1 MNRMTVAAIVVAS
14 ALCAALW
21 VAWLESPERAALLA
35 DREAAQLRQS
45 LASERAELRLLQAEC
60 AEAARENGPA
70 HGAAVCE
77 HYRLQLELSRERQER
92 IRARMDELQRQR
104 GDGV

>member
-1 MNRMTVAAIVVAS
+1 MKRSTFSAIAVGSVV
-14 ALCAALW
+14 CAALW

-92 IRARMDELQRQR
+92 IRARIDELQRQR
-104 GDGV
+104 GEAI

>member
-1 MNRMTVAAIVVAS
+1 MRRRTVIAIGLAS
-14 ALCAALW
+14 VLCAALW

-45 LASERAELRLLQAEC
+45 LASERAELRLLHAEC

-77 HYRLQLELSRERQER
+77 HYRLQLDLSRERQER

-104 GDGV
+104 GHGI